1 MSARGICI
9 RMGNYRCVHIAHYG
23 RDMQISRIAGY
34 FKKAQM
40 DDQFVIALCY
50 DK

>member
-1 MSARGICI
+1 MYTLLTTEEIF
-9 RMGNYRCVHIAHYG
+9 
-23 RDMQISRIAGY
+23 QISRIAGY